1 MQMRDL
7 SSLPRPFNQR
17 DRARSPYLKDLVK
30 AIDWRA
36 NAGKWITVR
45 LLPIDVDN
53 PNSLVY
59 TGTVWVKREIEKD
72 GKVKE
77 INYSRVAANF
87 NPKTGAFNSQKDID
101 PFVERGVGR
110 LDVRYVLQAII
121 RDIPTAGKTAKPTP
135 EERKKGLE
143 MGSATWTPIR
153 VVELPQSVI
162 NMISGLKAINKVKDK
177 KGKVTEYDVTHEK
190 YGCDVLLKYTPDAK
204 GPNKW
209 SVNKGERTP
218 LTEKEME
225 YPRWSLKPII
235 EAFSSLSLDQARL
248 DYEKDMGES
257 LSDSA
262 ASGGGKSSGSKS
274 GKKMGNY
281 YTDNDEDDASDD
293 DIKIKAA
300 KKSGKKSADDEDED
314 EAPVKKLKKKKLASK
329 KLKTKVTSSSGKKKK
344 VVKSAEKSSG
354 KKLSKTGKKSKAAV
368 DEDDMPF

>member
-17 DRARSPYLKDLVK
+17 DRARSPYLKDIVK
-30 AIDWRA
+30 CIDWRA
-36 NAGKWITVR
+36 NAGKWITIR

-59 TGTVWVKREIEKD
+59 TGTIWVKREIEKD

-87 NPKTGAFNSQKDID
+87 NPRTGAFNSQKDID

-121 RDIPTAGKTAKPTP
+121 RDIPTAGKVSKPTS
-135 EERKKGLE
+135 EERKKGLDL
-143 MGSATWTPIR
+143 GSATWTPIR

-162 NMISGLKAINKVKDK
+162 NMISGLKAINKVKG
-177 KGKVTEYDVTHEK
+177 KGGKSTEYDVTHEK

-218 LTEKEME
+218 LTEKELA
-225 YPRWSLKPII
+225 YARWSLKPIT

-257 LSDSA
+257 LGGNESSS
-262 ASGGGKSSGSKS
+262 SGGGKTAKS

-281 YTDNDEDDASDD
+281 YTDNDDDSGTSDD
-293 DIKIKAA
+293 DIKVKAA
-300 KKSGKKSADDEDED
+300 KKGGKKAVDEEDED
-314 EAPVKKLKKKKLASK
+314 EAPVKKLKKKLAAK
-329 KLKTKVTSSSGKKKK
+329 KVKGKKKK
-344 VVKSAEKSSG
+344 ATVEKSSTG
-354 KKLSKTGKKSKAAV
+354 KKKLKSGKIGKKSKSSG
-368 DEDDMPF
+368 EDDDIPF